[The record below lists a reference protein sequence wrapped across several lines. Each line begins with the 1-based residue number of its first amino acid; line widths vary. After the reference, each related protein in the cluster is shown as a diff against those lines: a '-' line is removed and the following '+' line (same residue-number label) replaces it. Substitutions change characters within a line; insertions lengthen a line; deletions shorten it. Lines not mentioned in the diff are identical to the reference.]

1 MPFINNVHPS
11 SWPKAVKKLKLVPT
25 DSIASNGSFYGHV
38 YGSKADSG
46 IVDEHASGMSVG
58 YGETI
63 KICPFEF
70 CRWYFQM
77 AFYERFFTKVSLLFF
92 LVHVILNFVNF
103 KNTNYKKREN

>member
-46 IVDEHASGMSVG
+46 IVDENASGMSVG

-70 CRWYFQM
+70 GNGIFRWLFMNVFLPKCRCC
-77 AFYERFFTKVSLLFF
+77 SF
-92 LVHVILNFVNF
+92 LCM
-103 KNTNYKKREN
+103 

>member
-70 CRWYFQM
+70 RKLYFQM
-77 AFYERFFTKVSLLFF
+77 AF
-92 LVHVILNFVNF
+92 H
-103 KNTNYKKREN
+103 

>member
-70 CRWYFQM
+70 CKLYFQM
-77 AFYERFFTKVSLLFF
+77 ALLVT
-92 LVHVILNFVNF
+92 L
-103 KNTNYKKREN
+103 NYKKGRVENVHIACLLMF

>member
-70 CRWYFQM
+70 CKLYFQM
-77 AFYERFFTKVSLLFF
+77 AFHKRFFTQGSLL
-92 LVHVILNFVNF
+92 
-103 KNTNYKKREN
+103 RP